1 MNGTGD
7 TKDEAYA
14 DLESQF
20 AKVKEGGESLPRP
33 GTGLPIEFASRERVS
48 LYDDLAE
55 DFFPRVLEKDYRECW
70 ISDQSSL
77 WDFHGELSNEHLHRR
92 IWEAYRVDVSDIE
105 SGNLA
110 EVFERIETRSTS
122 S

>member
-1 MNGTGD
+1 MLNPLMQITAGIKHPLSFTKKHWQLSDYPIRIRRLRPSADESATHRLIPWSAQIINWWQMNGTGD

-55 DFFPRVLEKDYRECW
+55 DFF
-70 ISDQSSL
+70 
-77 WDFHGELSNEHLHRR
+77 
-92 IWEAYRVDVSDIE
+92 
-105 SGNLA
+105 
-110 EVFERIETRSTS
+110 
-122 S
+122 